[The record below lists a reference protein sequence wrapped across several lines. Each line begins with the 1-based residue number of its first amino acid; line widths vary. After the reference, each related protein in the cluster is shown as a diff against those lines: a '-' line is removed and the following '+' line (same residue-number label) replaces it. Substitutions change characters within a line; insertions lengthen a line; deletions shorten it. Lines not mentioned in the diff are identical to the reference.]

1 MTPRRFAAFRNI
13 LIELLDA
20 ARSLSVADPAD
31 PALPGI
37 GGIIERVRENR
48 FEIALVGEFQGGKS
62 TTFNAL
68 CDGRSL
74 APTGTGI
81 KTSGC
86 LLSVRHLS
94 NPTAPERA
102 EITWREPG
110 ELVAAISDWLLPH
123 LKSTDRGRFSDLGPH
138 QLETELDLDAGSDR
152 LLLESAV
159 EREWALRDA
168 AGRSGSRDARSAQ
181 HLDTLRMAALVAAY
195 HGAPELADQRGRST
209 VSLTEAARIAG
220 CPEDWES
227 RWAARDPRRFTLDE
241 VRFAFVRRIR
251 LRIHSPNL
259 ARLGCVLTDCPGL
272 LAARWDSRVARE
284 AVARA
289 DAVIYVADGG
299 RPLKDSDL
307 TALGMIR
314 DHGLE
319 EKLFLGW
326 NLRGVSRDGGR
337 RLMAGGLEL
346 LKSRGWTIPMD
357 RVAPFHARLAFQAAR
372 WRRLE
377 TASLPA
383 STRDRDGC
391 RDEIKQFLA
400 VLDGQDRLRD
410 GATDAIRAGGLEPL
424 IEMVETEVVRR
435 GARTILVDGG
445 ARVLDD
451 FLGAIERRLADTER
465 IAGSR
470 EREIRE
476 EIAAAEAG
484 LRRFI
489 GDCSGAIRHLTD
501 DAPDDAL
508 ADDLWARIVARR
520 DAVTETIVRRFTA
533 ELRGLRKLTALLA
546 DRRFLE
552 ERGAGIIAA
561 ALDEALEAAV
571 TAWAAE
577 IGGGRNAVFRDRIGG
592 RVRWV
597 SQELARI
604 WAASG
609 LTNTDWL
616 SGISPPAFS
625 GDLAADGER
634 ISAILADH
642 RLYDGVRDGAVTAA
656 GLTGIFTATS
666 GLLASALALTAR
678 VAWLGVASA
687 GAVLAGLVL
696 LGLTRK
702 MAETT
707 LTETIHERTAPAV
720 RGLFR
725 ELEPEAKAAGRRFSK
740 TVRDEY
746 RAAFEAAVA
755 AQRDE
760 LAARCQRIAAD
771 LERCREDRVAAAAAA
786 RRVRKSEI
794 EPLRNRLTGFIDA
807 VAPHLPDE
815 PNDGKGEANG

>member
-1 MTPRRFAAFRNI
+1 VTPGRYAAFRDT
-13 LIELLDA
+13 LLELLDA
-20 ARSLSVADPAD
+20 ARGLSVADPAD
-31 PALPGI
+31 PAVAGI

-48 FEIALVGEFQGGKS
+48 FEIALVGELQGGKS

-74 APTGTGI
+74 APTGIGI

-86 LLSVRHLS
+86 LLSARHLS
-94 NPTAPERA
+94 DPSAPEQA

-123 LKSTDRGRFSDLGPH
+123 LKGLDRDRFGDLTPE
-138 QLETELDLDAGSDR
+138 QLASVLDLNDRSDR
-152 LLLESAV
+152 RLLESAV
-159 EREWALRDA
+159 EREWGLRDA
-168 AGRSGSRDARSAQ
+168 VADHSGSWDSPTTRD
-181 HLDTLRMAALVAAY
+181 LDTLRMAALLAAY
-195 HGAPELADQRGRST
+195 HGTPELADQRGRAT
-209 VSLTEAARIAG
+209 VPLSEAARIAG
-220 CPEDWES
+220 CPEDWET
-227 RWAARDPRRFTLDE
+227 RWAARDPSQFGLDE
-241 VRFAFVRRIR
+241 IRFAFVRRLC

-259 ARLGCVLTDCPGL
+259 SRLGCVITDCPGL
-272 LAARWDSRVARE
+272 LAGRWDSRVARE

-289 DAVIYVADGG
+289 DAIIYVADGG

-307 TALGMIR
+307 TALRMIR
-314 DHGLE
+314 DHGLQ
-319 EKLFLGW
+319 EKLFFAW
-326 NLRGVSRDGGR
+326 NLRGVSRTDGR
-337 RLMAGGLEL
+337 RLMGGGLDL
-346 LKSRGWTIPMD
+346 LKSHGWAVPMD
-357 RVAPFHARLAFQAAR
+357 RVAPFHARLAFQVAR
-372 WRRLE
+372 CRVLE
-377 TASLPA
+377 AA
-383 STRDRDGC
+383 STSAEELKGC
-391 RDEIKQFLA
+391 RDEIRHFLS
-400 VLDGQDRLRD
+400 VLDGRNRPCLEAAAPVGTGGMDRLL
-410 GATDAIRAGGLEPL
+410 G
-424 IEMVETEVVRR
+424 MVETEVVRR
-435 GARTILVDGG
+435 GARTVLIDGG
-445 ARVLDD
+445 ARVAED
-451 FLGAIERRLADTER
+451 FLGTVERRLADVER
-465 IAGSR
+465 IAGGR

-489 GDCSGAIRHLTD
+489 GDGRGAITHLTD

-520 DAVTETIVRRFTA
+520 EQVTETIVRRFTS
-533 ELRGLRKLTALLA
+533 EMRGLRKLTALLA

-561 ALDEALEAAV
+561 ALDEALDAAV

-577 IGGGRNAVFRDRIGG
+577 IGEGRNAVFRDRIGG

-597 SQELARI
+597 SRELARI
-604 WAASG
+604 WVATG
-609 LTNTDWL
+609 LPETDWF

-625 GDLAADGER
+625 GDLATDGER

-642 RLYDGVRDGAVTAA
+642 RLYDGVRDGALTAA

-687 GAVLAGLVL
+687 GAALAGLVL

-702 MAETT
+702 MAEST
-707 LTETIHERTAPAV
+707 LTETVRERTAPAV
-720 RGLFR
+720 RALFR

-740 TVRDEY
+740 AVRDEY

-760 LAARCQRIAAD
+760 LTARCRSIAAD
-771 LERCREDRVAAAAAA
+771 LERCRDDRVAKAAAA
-786 RRVRKSEI
+786 RQVRETEI
-794 EPLRNRLTGFIDA
+794 DPLRARLTEFIDA
-807 VAPHLPDE
+807 VVPLLPDE
-815 PNDGKGEANG
+815 PNNGKGEANG